1 MSLLTMFTQVC
12 PRIGLS
18 VPNAVVTSQDSQII
32 DLLALANA
40 EGEDLRGRYPWSAIV
55 QESTFVTVAAESQG
69 AITTVAGAS
78 FDYILNQTIW
88 DRTLLRPVFGTLTPA
103 QWQQLKA
110 QNVTGPWNQFR
121 IRGGNLLFIPAPS
134 AGDTCAFEWVS
145 KNFCQSSGGTG
156 QSVWTADTD
165 TGLLSEDLMKLGLIW
180 RWKAANSLEYAQDFD
195 TYEGR
200 VADAMARDGGKQI
213 LSLDGYAAGI
223 APVVVIP
230 SGSWTG

>member
-1 MSLLTMFTQVC
+1 M
-12 PRIGLS
+12 
-18 VPNAVVTSQDSQII
+18 
-32 DLLALANA
+32 
-40 EGEDLRGRYPWSAIV
+40 
-55 QESTFVTVAAESQG
+55 
-69 AITTVAGAS
+69 TTVAGAS

-88 DRTLLRPVFGTLTPA
+88 DRTLLRPVFGTLTPS

-156 QSVWTADTD
+156 QSAWTADTD

-180 RWKAANSLEYAQDFD
+180 RWKAANSPSTPRTSIPMRGAWRTPWLE
-195 TYEGR
+195 
-200 VADAMARDGGKQI
+200 MAASRF
-213 LSLDGYAAGI
+213 
-223 APVVVIP
+223 
-230 SGSWTG
+230 